1 MADKEKL
8 ASVENCLVQRYNER
22 GYLVEDE
29 VIDCCIEFDLD
40 LAEIDAV
47 CDRLLKRNII
57 FRDSASTTV
66 ETNVDDDD
74 VYDRSH
80 INYDDV
86 FGKIEKEY
94 PSCEYLVEQIKS
106 ILPPQHKEWRTL
118 IKEAKSGNSF
128 AYERLIL
135 MYLRTILKRAYDF
148 SKTYYCEFEDCFQ
161 NAVIGFINA
170 INKYD
175 VTSPDSFVTYFQWWL
190 VQSMSRESS
199 MIGTIMRYPVHYKD
213 RLVSA
218 VSGLDAEY
226 FLPDEIASMESGIE
240 ESYYE
245 KDDYE
250 GIYGD
255 LDRAFNEN
263 FRDECAKLAGD
274 QFDYNHMIPYR
285 QIYDD
290 IESETGIE
298 DIFVELDKQ
307 KIVRKLVDSCLKE
320 RERDVILQRYGF
332 DDGRPKTLE
341 EVGTKMG
348 VTRERI
354 RQIESKA
361 LRKLSI
367 QCEKKHLFT
376 M

>member
-8 ASVENCLVQRYNER
+8 ASVESCLVQRNNER
-22 GYLVEDE
+22 GYLIEDE
-29 VIDCCIEFDLD
+29 VIDCCVDFDLD

-57 FRDSASTTV
+57 FRDSATTTV
-66 ETNVDDDD
+66 EVSADDDD

-86 FGKIEKEY
+86 FRKIEIEY
-94 PSCEYLVEQIKS
+94 PSCKYLIEQLKS

-148 SKTYYCEFEDCFQ
+148 SKTYYCDFEDCFQ

-175 VTSPDSFVTYFQWWL
+175 VTSPDSFVSYFQLWL
-190 VQSMSRESS
+190 VQSMSRECSI
-199 MIGTIMRYPVHYKD
+199 IGTIMRYPVHYKD
-213 RLVSA
+213 RLISA
-218 VSGLDAEY
+218 MSGLDTGY
-226 FLPDEIASMESGIE
+226 FLPDEIVNMESRIE
-240 ESYYE
+240 DSYQE
-245 KDDYE
+245 KDNYE

-255 LDRAFNEN
+255 LDRAFNDN
-263 FRDECAKLAGD
+263 FKDECIKLAGD
-274 QFDYNHMIPYR
+274 QFDYNHLIPYR

-290 IESETGIE
+290 IESEIGID
-298 DIFVELDKQ
+298 DIFVELDKYNT
-307 KIVRKLVDSCLKE
+307 VRELVDSCLRE

-348 VTRERI
+348 VTRERV

-367 QCEKKHLFT
+367 QCEKKKLFSV
-376 M
+376 